1 MIEQKKTL
9 DGLLRLHAVA
19 GYEQLGL
26 LLEAQGP
33 GLALEAPMQGLESEA
48 DRLESCRHN
57 LSLPTISPHR
67 PHNDQNHD
75 YHYSHTVHH
84 HPHNPSKKRTNGT
97 VDEESMKNEILL
109 HCLLAL
115 RNVREKEREKEKT
128 TTRNKGDGGKEEDK
142 ITYDQRSMNKK
153 KQPGH
158 SIYRDSLR
166 SLHMGYLC
174 PYTDIYASCGYELGS
189 MGAPE
194 YDSIDRGTTGIRI
207 IDRECLCNGKLLFN
221 DGYDKEESDV
231 DKGGS
236 SGVDRNDGGVCRVVS
251 LPMDLVH

>member
-33 GLALEAPMQGLESEA
+33 RLALEAPMQGLEREGEG
-48 DRLESCRHN
+48 LESCRHI
-57 LSLPTISPHR
+57 LSMPTVALP
-67 PHNDQNHD
+67 NDQNHGN
-75 YHYSHTVHH
+75 HYSHPVRQQQS
-84 HPHNPSKKRTNGT
+84 HNPSKKRTNGT
-97 VDEESMKNEILL
+97 KEEESMKMNERLL
-109 HCLLAL
+109 HCLIAL
-115 RNVREKEREKEKT
+115 RSVREKELEKEKT
-128 TTRNKGDGGKEEDK
+128 KTRNMEEGAKEEGK
-142 ITYDQRSMNKK
+142 ITYDQRSMHKK
-153 KQPGH
+153 KQSGH

-194 YDSIDRGTTGIRI
+194 YDSIDGGTTGIRI
-207 IDRECLCNGKLLFN
+207 IDRNCLCNGKLLFN
-221 DGYDKEESDV
+221 DGYDNEASDM

-236 SGVDRNDGGVCRVVS
+236 SGGDRNDGGVCRVVS
-251 LPMDLVH
+251 LPMEVF